1 MCTIT
6 TITAFYLLH
15 ICILVRVE
23 MSELELG
30 LDKISLV
37 RREVQE
43 QERNFHM
50 LRARKAATRLE
61 LQKKVSKNLQHQ
73 IQRQKQ
79 EYEKQNLS
87 FLMQGIFC
95 LKLVCVRYENNE
107 EYCKL
112 SNDPLD
118 VLLIILFLL
127 DIRV

>member
-6 TITAFYLLH
+6 TITTFYLLH

-61 LQKKVSKNLQHQ
+61 IQKKVSKNLQHQ

-87 FLMQGIFC
+87 FFMQGI
-95 LKLVCVRYENNE
+95 LGKLVCVRYENNE
-107 EYCKL
+107 EYWKL

-118 VLLIILFLL
+118 VL
-127 DIRV
+127 